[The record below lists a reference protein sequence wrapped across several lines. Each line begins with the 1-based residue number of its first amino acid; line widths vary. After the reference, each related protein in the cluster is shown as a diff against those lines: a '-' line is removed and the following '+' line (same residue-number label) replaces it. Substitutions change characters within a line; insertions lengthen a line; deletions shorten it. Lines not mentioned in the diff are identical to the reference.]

1 MARMFFIS
9 LLLLCCGVANAG
21 NCPDFFRFV
30 DFGQTDKNGVVYRGG
45 SFLRAENFDGTALL
59 DIKRTEC
66 REVIETNTDGR
77 GYPIPVVSGVYYSP
91 DRAALDLVE
100 LRVRSL
106 EDSHAAAEESAATHR
121 QRLDQSDVNIARG
134 DTFLCAG
141 INADQ
146 SFSCQVVSPYEGNAA
161 LVIYCT
167 TMQCEMPVMAINQQ
181 LAVSATWDR
190 EPDAND
196 EAIED
201 AGVAVVNKVAEIHNF
216 LEPITSL
223 NPG

>member
-1 MARMFFIS
+1 M
-9 LLLLCCGVANAG
+9 
-21 NCPDFFRFV
+21 
-30 DFGQTDKNGVVYRGG
+30 G
-45 SFLRAENFDGTALL
+45 SEMCIRD
-59 DIKRTEC
+59 
-66 REVIETNTDGR
+66 
-77 GYPIPVVSGVYYSP
+77 S

-121 QRLDQSDVNIARG
+121 QRLDQSDDNIGRG
-134 DTFLCAG
+134 DAFLCAG
-141 INADQ
+141 IKADQ

>member
-77 GYPIPVVSGVYYSP
+77 GYPIPCLLYTSP
-91 DRAALDLVE
+91 SPRDKRQS
-100 LRVRSL
+100 RMPS
-106 EDSHAAAEESAATHR
+106 SA
-121 QRLDQSDVNIARG
+121 
-134 DTFLCAG
+134 
-141 INADQ
+141 
-146 SFSCQVVSPYEGNAA
+146 
-161 LVIYCT
+161 
-167 TMQCEMPVMAINQQ
+167 
-181 LAVSATWDR
+181 
-190 EPDAND
+190 
-196 EAIED
+196 
-201 AGVAVVNKVAEIHNF
+201 
-216 LEPITSL
+216 
-223 NPG
+223 